1 MPELLSI
8 RNLSITFEG
17 RARGHVVRAVDAVSF
32 EVPAGRTVAL
42 VGESGS
48 GKSSIGNAIVGLVPV
63 TDGSILLRGEEI
75 ASRRRMVDRR
85 TVSRHAQMVF
95 QDPYGS
101 LNPARTIAQT
111 LVEPLLGRSQAR
123 RGEWRGIVQRA
134 LDDVGLPPE
143 ALDRYPA
150 SFSGGQRQRIAIAR
164 ALVVAPEIIV
174 CDEPVSKLDVS
185 IQAQILNL
193 LGELQEQRGVAYLFI
208 SHDVA
213 VVRHIAHEVVVM
225 YRGQVMET
233 GPARVVCNAPAH
245 PYTKVLLA
253 AAPVP
258 DPEEQ
263 RRRRGAR
270 RNWPGGTV
278 DAEPG
283 EAGCPFRTRCSL
295 AIDRCRL
302 ERPQLRPSGLGSS
315 AACHRLEDAVATLV

>member
-8 RNLSITFEG
+8 KSLSITFRG
-17 RARGHVVRAVDAVSF
+17 RGREVRAVDGVSLD
-32 EVPAGRTVAL
+32 VPAGRTVAL

-48 GKSSIGNAIVGLVPV
+48 GKSSIGNAIVGLVPIA
-63 TDGSILLRGEEI
+63 DGSIRLRGEEI
-75 ASRRRMVDRR
+75 ASRRRTVDRR
-85 TVSRHAQMVF
+85 NVSRHVQMVF

-134 LDDVGLPPE
+134 LGDVGLPAE

-193 LGELQEQRGVAYLFI
+193 LGDLQEQRGVAYLFI

-213 VVRHIAHEVVVM
+213 VVRHIAHQVVVL
-225 YRGQVMET
+225 YRGQVMES
-233 GPARVVCNAPAH
+233 GPATIVCNAPAH
-245 PYTKVLLA
+245 PYTQVLLA

-258 DPEEQ
+258 DPERQ
-263 RRRRGAR
+263 RMRRLAR
-270 RNWPGGTV
+270 LSWPGGT
-278 DAEPG
+278 AGPEPG
-283 EAGCPFRTRCSL
+283 EGGCPFRARCRL
-295 AIDRCRL
+295 AIDRCRS
-302 ERPQLRPSGLGSS
+302 ERPELRPSGLGSS
-315 AACHRLEDAVATLV
+315 AACHRLEDAVTAPV